1 MEEVTAVLFIGCCLF
16 IPMLLSIFINFE
28 LPQIPHKKEKIV
40 IQRVY
45 IYKQIKNN
53 KADKKKDIPEPQKE
67 KVSNPLYPECIECLV
82 SLGMKRS
89 EAKLKVKI
97 MFEANDYQSIE
108 SFLIDAYKIN

>member
-1 MEEVTAVLFIGCCLF
+1 MEQVTAVLFIGCCLF
-16 IPMLLSIFINFE
+16 VPMLLSIFINFE
-28 LPQIPHKKEKIV
+28 LPQIPYKKEKIV

-53 KADKKKDIPEPQKE
+53 KVSERKNNPKPQKE
-67 KVSNPLYPECIECLV
+67 KICNPLSLECIECLV